1 LIFLIIL
8 ILDILI
14 GSSIGEL
21 RIISN
26 SKIIFKNDDEE
37 KKQIDEVKFF
47 NENLFCSTKTTGE
60 INVLKI
66 K

>member
-1 LIFLIIL
+1 MIL
-8 ILDILI
+8 INKINIIDILI

-37 KKQIDEVKFF
+37 KKQIDEVKYI
-47 NENLFCSTKTTGE
+47 NDNLFCSTNTTGE
-60 INVLKI
+60 INV
-66 K
+66 

>member
-1 LIFLIIL
+1 LIL
-8 ILDILI
+8 INKINIIDILI

-37 KKQIDEVKFF
+37 KKQIDEVKYI
-47 NENLFCSTKTTGE
+47 NDNLFCSTNTTGE
-60 INVLKI
+60 INV
-66 K
+66 

>member
-1 LIFLIIL
+1 LINKINII
-8 ILDILI
+8 DILI

-37 KKQIDEVKFF
+37 KKQIDEVKYI
-47 NENLFCSTKTTGE
+47 NDNLFCSTNTTGE
-60 INVLKI
+60 INV
-66 K
+66 